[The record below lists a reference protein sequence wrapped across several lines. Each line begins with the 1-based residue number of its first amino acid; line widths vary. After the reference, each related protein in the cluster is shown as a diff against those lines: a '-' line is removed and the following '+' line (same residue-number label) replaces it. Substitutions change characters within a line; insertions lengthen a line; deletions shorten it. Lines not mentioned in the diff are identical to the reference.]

1 MGMKILVLALVWIA
15 IGGVAFMIQGMK
27 LAIRAYR
34 IDEEN
39 FSSLVDEAIEIACH
53 GAFRTKGESSGSL
66 KEQMEKATG
75 KPYALMLLYDLVKW
89 PSVLAV
95 VGGKIDEAF
104 DVIESEYASGIRTRK
119 EKEAS

>member
-15 IGGVAFMIQGMK
+15 IGAVAFMIQGMK
-27 LAIRAYR
+27 WAIRAYR
-34 IDEEN
+34 IDEED
-39 FSSLVDEAIEIACH
+39 FSSLVDEAIEIACY
-53 GAFRTKGESSGSL
+53 GIFRVKGESNGSL

-75 KPYALMLLYDLVKW
+75 KPYALLVLYDLAKW

-95 VGGKIDEAF
+95 VSCKVNEAF